1 MPDSYLPD
9 LIKGTTTIT
18 DHINTVT
25 ALLLFNVV
33 KRDIHVYNFI
43 FHSCSKYWQIL
54 FLHVSSEYGR
64 QGIGRKLVEFS
75 VQLSEEAGHS
85 VVMGNFASTYSI
97 KIAYSC
103 GFEAAV
109 ETVYAEKYKLYNKM
123 DQDIRDKHPLC
134 VIMLKHMAK
143 KTSSHK

>member
-1 MPDSYLPD
+1 MTFLSLFLMPDSYLPD
-9 LIKGTTTIT
+9 LIKGTTTIQY
-18 DHINTVT
+18 
-25 ALLLFNVV
+25 ALLLLNGV
-33 KRDIHVYNFI
+33 KCDIFNFI

-123 DQDIRDKHPLC
+123 DQDIRDKHPQC